1 MQLVGID
8 LGGTKIE
15 GVVTDSADLSR
26 PLCRLRLSTEADQGY
41 EHILRQ
47 IAKLHGLL
55 AEEVGGKLPAV
66 VGIGT
71 PGSLDMEAGTLQGSN
86 TQCLNGKPF
95 KADLEKILGIEV
107 RMANDANCFALAE
120 ALMGA
125 AKGYETVFGIIMGT
139 D

>member
-71 PGSLDMEAGTLQGSN
+71 PGSLE
-86 TQCLNGKPF
+86 QCCRFQKRIDGPRHLVGVNVLRKMTGGDKCLC
-95 KADLEKILGIEV
+95 DLHGW
-107 RMANDANCFALAE
+107 
-120 ALMGA
+120 A
-125 AKGYETVFGIIMGT
+125 A
-139 D
+139 